1 MDTEDII
8 CYGALIIA
16 GFICL
21 NQYTNFLVIFVI
33 ALIAT
38 YWLGKDA
45 KK

>member
-8 CYGALIIA
+8 CYGALIIS

-21 NQYTNFLVIFVI
+21 NQYIDFFIIFCI
-33 ALIAT
+33 ALIAA